1 MKEKERI
8 MRKLIY
14 AKVST
19 KLWKEARGLRTL
31 SVTFFS
37 VDFNRHWTDRPF
49 K

>member
-8 MRKLIY
+8 MWKLIY
-14 AKVST
+14 AKVSA
-19 KLWKEARGLRTL
+19 KLWKESRGLRTL